1 MGILSKEH
9 IKETKKRADF
19 GQGECTYYHLP
30 TLQEK
35 GLVNLEKLP
44 YSIRVLLENALRNYD
59 GRLVTREGVESIMN
73 WPNKVNEED
82 VPYMPARVVLQD
94 FTGIPLIVDLADM
107 RDTVAENGGDPSK
120 INPMIPTDLVV
131 DHSVQ
136 VDFYGT
142 PDSFDKNIER
152 EYQRNS
158 ERYKMIKWAQRSLDK
173 TRVVPPGSGIVHQ
186 INLEYLASVIELRE
200 IKGEKTAVI
209 DSVVGTDS
217 HTPMVNGL
225 GVIGWGVGGI
235 EAEAVML
242 GQPYIMLLPE
252 VIGIKLT
259 GELPIGATAT
269 DLVLTVVEMLRKKGV
284 VGKFVEYFGSGL
296 SKLSVPDRATLSNM
310 SPEMGCTIGYFP
322 VDEAT
327 LAYLHL
333 TGREEEHI
341 KLIENYTKIQGL
353 FRTQNSPDPEYSDVL
368 QLDMGTVVPSLSGP
382 ANPEER
388 VSIPDLRERVEA
400 HMDQHLK
407 TRKETQELA
416 IDLEVRGEKTKLR
429 DGDVVVAAITSCT
442 NTSNPSV
449 MVGAG
454 LLAKKAVEKGL
465 KVKPYVKT
473 VLAPGS
479 KAVTKYLE
487 NLGLNKYLEKLGY
500 NLNLYGCGPCI
511 GNTGNFL
518 KEIENTIRNNDLY
531 VTAVLSGNR
540 NFGGR
545 IHQQV
550 RGNFLASPILVVAY
564 ALAGTTR
571 INLNSDPLG
580 HSHDGT
586 PVYLKDIWPSQ
597 EEINEGIEKGISPE
611 VFKSEYSKILDG
623 DSNWQNLESSESIQ
637 YQWDPKSTYIRRPPY
652 FDSFSVTP
660 SKPQD
665 IKGARV
671 LLKLGDKVST
681 DHISPAGGIAK
692 DSPAATYL
700 IEHGIDPFDFNTYG
714 ARRGN
719 HEVMVRGT
727 YANVRVRNQLVPGK
741 EGWWTK
747 YLPTNEETTI
757 YDASQRYI
765 ENKIPLIVLG
775 GAQYGQGSSRDWGSK
790 GPALLG
796 VKAKI
801 AKNYERIHRSNLIG
815 MGVLPLQFEKGEGWE
830 ELGLD
835 GTESFDILGISD
847 GLTPKMKLKVIAK
860 KNGSSKE
867 FSVVLRVDS
876 PVEVD
881 YICYGGI
888 MPYIVSH
895 ILRDQ

>member
-1 MGILSKEH
+1 MGNLSVEH
-9 IKETKKRADF
+9 IKETKKKADF

-82 VPYMPARVVLQD
+82 VTYMPARVVLQD
-94 FTGIPLIVDLADM
+94 FTGIPLIVDFADM
-107 RDTVAENGGDPSK
+107 RDAVAENGGDPSK

-136 VDFYGT
+136 VDYYGT

-158 ERYKMIKWAQRSLDK
+158 ERYKMIKWTQRSLDK

-186 INLEYLASVIELRE
+186 INLEYLAS
-200 IKGEKTAVI
+200 
-209 DSVVGTDS
+209 
-217 HTPMVNGL
+217 VNGL

-259 GELPIGATAT
+259 GELPTGATAT

-322 VDEAT
+322 VDDAT
-327 LAYLHL
+327 LAYLRL
-333 TGREEEHI
+333 TGREEEHVT
-341 KLIENYTKIQGL
+341 LIENYTKTQSL
-353 FRTQNSPDPEYSDVL
+353 FRGKNSLDPDYSDVL
-368 QLDMGTVVPSLSGP
+368 ELDMGTIVPSLSGP

-388 VSIPDLRERVEA
+388 VSIPDLRERVET
-400 HMDQHLK
+400 HMEQHLK

-479 KAVTKYLE
+479 KAVTRYLK
-487 NLGLNKYLEKLGY
+487 NLGLDEYLEKLGY

-511 GNTGNFL
+511 GNTGSFL
-518 KEIENTIRNNDLY
+518 KEIEDTIRNNDLY

-580 HSHDGT
+580 HSQDGT
-586 PVYLKDIWPSQ
+586 PVFLKDIWPSQ
-597 EEINEGIEKGISPE
+597 EEIREGIEKGISPD

-623 DSNWQNLESSESIQ
+623 DLNWQNLESSESVQ

-652 FDSFSVTP
+652 FDNFSPVP
-660 SKPQD
+660 GKPQD
-665 IKGARV
+665 IKSARV
-671 LLKLGDKVST
+671 LLTLGDKVST

-692 DSPAATYL
+692 DSPAANYL
-700 IEHGIDPFDFNTYG
+700 IDHGVDPFDFNTYG

-719 HEVMVRGT
+719 HEVMIRGT
-727 YANVRVRNQLVPGK
+727 YANVRVRNQLIPGK
-741 EGWWTK
+741 EGWWTR
-747 YLPTNEETTI
+747 YLPTNEESTI
-757 YDASQRYI
+757 YDASRRYI
-765 ENKIPLIVLG
+765 EEKIPLIVLG
-775 GAQYGQGSSRDWGSK
+775 GSQYGQGSSRDWGAK
-790 GPALLG
+790 GPVLLG

-801 AKNYERIHRSNLIG
+801 VKNYERIHRSNLIG
-815 MGVLPLQFEKGEGWE
+815 MGVLPLQFENGDGWE

-835 GTESFDILGISD
+835 GTETFDILGISD
-847 GLTPKMKLKVIAK
+847 GLTPKMKLRVIAK
-860 KNGSSKE
+860 KNGSTKE
-867 FSVVLRVDS
+867 FSVILRVDS
-876 PVEVD
+876 PIEVD

-888 MPYIVSH
+888 MPYIVSQT
-895 ILRDQ
+895 LRNQ